1 MRVFAIAIAFCVAG
15 AALVARPFAAR
26 QINVSDAAPKPKPAP
41 KKPPPTKPEPP
52 PTPEKLRADK
62 LFDDGRRYLASK
74 EYALACT
81 AFEQSQA
88 SDPAIGTLLNIALC
102 YETWGKPTAAHRWYV
117 EAAKLAKEKSDDRE
131 QGAQA
136 KVEELAPKVPHLT
149 VVIPADVDVAATFML
164 DGNEIEKARL
174 AEDQVVEPG
183 KHVIVARV
191 PGKPPKE
198 TIVDVKEGER
208 KTITIDVPR
217 PEVKITVTGGRRK
230 TGKFYGGVAMLV
242 GGTAAIG
249 VAGYVAL
256 VARQDYADAV
266 GDCQD
271 HICTSQGSFDATQD
285 ARKKA
290 NLMTFVGGGGAALV
304 GVGLW
309 FVLTSRTPKI
319 TERKVVLAPSIG
331 PGGIGFAIGGKL

>member
-1 MRVFAIAIAFCVAG
+1 MRVFAIAIAICVAVL
-15 AALVARPFAAR
+15 AARPIDVA
-26 QINVSDAAPKPKPAP
+26 DAAPKPKPAP
-41 KKPPPTKPEPP
+41 KKPPPPPPKEAP

-102 YETWGKPTAAHRWYV
+102 YETWGKTTAAHRWYV
-117 EAAKLAKEKSDDRE
+117 EAARLAKEKTDDRE
-131 QGAQA
+131 KGAQA
-136 KVEELAPKVPHLT
+136 KVDELAPKVPHLT
-149 VVIPADVDVAATFML
+149 VVIPSDVDIAATFML
-164 DGNEIEKARL
+164 DGNEIEKAKL
-174 AEDQVVEPG
+174 AEDQLVEPG
-183 KHVIVARV
+183 KHVIIARV

-208 KTITIDVPR
+208 KKVTIDVPR
-217 PEVKITVTGGRRK
+217 PEVKITITGGRRK
-230 TGKFYGGVAMLV
+230 KGKFYGGVTMLV
-242 GGTAAIG
+242 GGSAAIG
-249 VAGYVAL
+249 IAGYVSL

-266 GDCQD
+266 ASCQD
-271 HICTSQGSFDATQD
+271 HVCTSQGAFDATQD

-290 NLMTFVGGGGAALV
+290 NLMTFVGAGGAALV

-309 FVLTSRTPKI
+309 FVLTSRTPKV
-319 TERKVVLAPSIG
+319 TERKLVLSPSIG
-331 PGGIGFAIGGKL
+331 PASVGFAVGGAL